1 MEPIGFDYRPM
12 FRPYFGVSDMSDSAR
27 EQAIAQVA
35 SIRQMVAALSV
46 DYDRLEELRE
56 LGSTP
61 KFTAMLNI
69 PGFLPDAEP
78 VDFDDADDALE
89 YLRELAKSSIE
100 DDESLS
106 QEDYEELCSDIDCWS
121 AIENGEFG
129 ITFRDYHYSVV
140 KDGNMLTE
148 DEADELAELE
158 DAAGECSSE
167 DDAVE
172 RIDQDPLEICV
183 RSGWHQ
189 IGEDMVPEEFLILLC
204 TGGPAVRIRGE
215 LDQYG
220 SPCRVWI
227 EYQDWGT
234 PWTELVG
241 LGYAYDDLLTYA
253 QRLVSL
259 DC

>member
-1 MEPIGFDYRPM
+1 
-12 FRPYFGVSDMSDSAR
+12 MSEDAR
-27 EQAIAQVA
+27 NQALAQVA

-46 DYDRLEELRE
+46 DYDRLAELRE
-56 LGSTP
+56 IRNTL
-61 KFTAMLNI
+61 KFTAIINI
-69 PGFLPDAEP
+69 PGCLPESDP
-78 VDFDDADDALE
+78 CDFDDFEDALE
-89 YLRELAKSSIE
+89 YIRELAKSSIE

-106 QEDYEELCSDIDCWS
+106 QEDYDDLCEDIDGWG

-129 ITFRDYHYSVV
+129 VTFRDYHYSVTRN
-140 KDGNMLTE
+140 GNMLTD
-148 DEADELAELE
+148 DEATELAELE
-158 DAAGECSSE
+158 EQAGECNSE
-167 DDAVE
+167 DDAIE

-183 RSGWHQ
+183 RSGWHH
-189 IGEDMVPEEFLILLC
+189 IGDDMVPEEFVILLC
-204 TGGPAVRIRGE
+204 TGGPAVRIHGE

-220 SPCRVWI
+220 EPCRVWV

-241 LGYAYDDLLTYA
+241 LGDAYDLLTYA